1 MDRLSRF
8 LNPSVILTW
17 FIRAAIIWV
26 VSLPLALR
34 ALQLLPRLEGVQPP
48 VFVAFFVLLVIVKG
62 SLIVLLGRALERM
75 QHKQRVLSSCNAVSH

>member
-34 ALQLLPRLEGVQPP
+34 ALQLLPQLEGVAPP
-48 VFVAFFVLLVIVKG
+48 AFLAFFFLLVIAKV
-62 SLIVLLGRALERM
+62 SLLVLLGRALERM
-75 QHKQRVLSSCNAVSH
+75 QYKQRALSSSEAASH